1 MFDTV
6 DFNRLFWKD
15 KGFVKAF
22 WDWKVGARAA
32 TDTDI
37 LYKAIAG
44 KQLAAK
50 AAAAAVAALY
60 GVALPGAS

>member
-1 MFDTV
+1 M
-6 DFNRLFWKD
+6 
-15 KGFVKAF
+15 
-22 WDWKVGARAA
+22 GARAA

-37 LYKAIAG
+37 LYKAIAD

-50 AAAAAVAALY
+50 ATAAAEATIDAAVAALY